1 MKKTCMLILL
11 GLLLNSCGYYCYVS
25 SIGSAPQSKSY
36 CILPNNSNLVGDL
49 EFKQYANMLATALN
63 RVGYENVPQEQAE
76 MIIYFDWKIGN
87 MTTEKVVI
95 QNNYNTTYSP
105 IPTKMVTITLGENP
119 QTTTTTGFTSS
130 QTTYTSYDNE
140 YAPVEVNV
148 VAVDKKTNQQIW
160 KTTIHDDLEY
170 DKTTLNKLMP
180 VMLYAGSKYFGE
192 AADGRVDLSQ
202 SEIQKND
209 IIWPY

>member
-1 MKKTCMLILL
+1 
-11 GLLLNSCGYYCYVS
+11 
-25 SIGSAPQSKSY
+25 
-36 CILPNNSNLVGDL
+36 
-49 EFKQYANMLATALN
+49 MLATALN